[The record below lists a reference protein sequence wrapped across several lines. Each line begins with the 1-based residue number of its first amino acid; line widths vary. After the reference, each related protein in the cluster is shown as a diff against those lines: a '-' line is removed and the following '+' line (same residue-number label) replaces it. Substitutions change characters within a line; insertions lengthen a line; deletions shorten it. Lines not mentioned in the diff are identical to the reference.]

1 MKNQLNEPVRSLPTL
16 LGAQSLSTHSY
27 WDLLKA
33 TMITSLGLLA
43 VFSANLID
51 TFFVSQLGTSEL
63 AALSLVL
70 PIANLLLALLV
81 GLGIGVGVVASQQ
94 AQGKQ
99 KVQNLALLL
108 LSFIISTMLSIGLV
122 FAIPWL
128 LGQMGGSKSL
138 IELGTGYLVFWL
150 ISFPFLAICM
160 VGAAILRGQKK
171 MAQASRIMVGVA
183 ITSSCLDPVFIFG
196 WLKVPAFG
204 VEGAAIAA
212 LIARIGGAG
221 YTLMILYRL
230 HQWRCS
236 TDLCFTRL
244 KAAARDVAKLSLTAM
259 FNRVQTPIAALF
271 ATALMAW
278 HSEAAVASFGLVNA
292 IQGFSMVLLSALA
305 NTIGPYLGAAIKQHQ
320 RTQVKQ
326 VLRYALI
333 FICAWGVLNSAV
345 QYIYAQP
352 ITGAFSRDPAIE
364 YLAVFYMQLVPISMV
379 GLGLMI
385 VTNTF
390 YYAVKKPMH
399 SIYLTVFR
407 SYGLFLLPCFIG
419 LLVGDIKGAFA
430 GVFWGQCGLIL
441 ICLTL
446 IKRAISEMELE
457 SNDNTC
463 FTVIQKPSG
472 SSTCGVNNRY

>member
-1 MKNQLNEPVRSLPTL
+1 MKNQSNEQVSQQSKPSARQL
-16 LGAQSLSTHSY
+16 LRTQSY

-33 TMITSLGLLA
+33 TLITSLGLIA

-51 TFFVSQLGTSEL
+51 TYFVSQLGTSEL

-81 GLGIGVGVVASQQ
+81 GLGIGVSVVSSQQ
-94 AQGKQ
+94 AEGKQ
-99 KVQNLALLL
+99 KDQNLVLLL
-108 LSFIISTMLSIGLV
+108 LSFVISAVLSVGLV
-122 FAIPWL
+122 FAVPWIL
-128 LGQMGGSKSL
+128 RQMGGSESL

-171 MAQASRIMVGVA
+171 MAQASRIMVGIA

-196 WLKVPAFG
+196 CLSVPALG
-204 VEGAAIAA
+204 MEGAAIAA
-212 LIARIGGAG
+212 LFARIGGAG

-230 HQWRCS
+230 HQWRRS

-305 NTIGPYLGAAIKQHQ
+305 NTIGPYLGAAIKQQ
-320 RTQVKQ
+320 QGAQVKQ
-326 VLRYALI
+326 VLRYTLI
-333 FICAWGVLNSAV
+333 FLCAWGVLNSAV
-345 QYIYAQP
+345 QYLYAKP

-399 SIYLTVFR
+399 SIYLTIFR
-407 SYGLFLLPCFIG
+407 SYGLFLLPCFLG
-419 LLVGDIKGAFA
+419 LLVADIKGAFV
-430 GVFWGQCGLIL
+430 GVFLGQCVLIL
-441 ICLTL
+441 ICLAL
-446 IKRAISEMELE
+446 LKRAVLE
-457 SNDNTC
+457 IESTDNTRIMLTNK
-463 FTVIQKPSG
+463 FVA
-472 SSTCGVNNRY
+472 SSTCEVNPRP